1 MAVRVAACPAPASSA
16 SLSREPRTAVCPPP
30 SADPPA
36 AGLRLAKT
44 GRRRVWPLG
53 AATIALSATVS
64 LLACGARTPIPQGEN
79 AGASGAAGGDAG
91 SAGGVEEVTCVVT
104 DDCEGAGDRCRPVSC
119 RDGVCVA
126 GIEKRC
132 DDGDP
137 CTTDSCN
144 GDTGACEATPATLD
158 LDGDGHR
165 GPLPGHLAG
174 DAGSCGDD
182 CDDTSAKAHPGGE
195 ELCDGVDN
203 DCNGVIDD
211 AASFIPLA
219 GAVAISDPSSTQAS
233 SGDLAS
239 TSLGFLATVNAATA
253 QDAQIFARP
262 LGASGTPTAP
272 LALINA
278 TTGDA
283 SDAVLVY
290 TGDRFGLAWEDRRS
304 GDYEIYFT
312 TLGPDGKKVREDLRL
327 TNAPDFSVNAA
338 IGWNG
343 TTFTVVWQDRRSG
356 DFRLRGQ
363 RLSLDGDKIGD
374 DTEVFGVSGEDTESP
389 ALAVSTAATAV
400 AYRVGNES
408 TANIELAIL
417 GDDLRPLAGKP
428 PTVLATG
435 GNFEAPAV
443 VPNGDSFF
451 VTWGDRDPF
460 RLFGAVVDKAGQVV
474 VSPRQISPA
483 GGQSRSA
490 VPIALG
496 DRFVVVYGRT
506 ASSGYDVFSLTLDEK
521 LAPTGP
527 AAVVSAGLGDE
538 LPRAAALGGTGSIG
552 VLFNGKI
559 DNQKGGVKGAAFF
572 TRLECRGGLMPA
584 P

>member
-1 MAVRVAACPAPASSA
+1 MLARLRVVPLGVA
-16 SLSREPRTAVCPPP
+16 SLVLSSVV
-30 SADPPA
+30 
-36 AGLRLAKT
+36 LA
-44 GRRRVWPLG
+44 
-53 AATIALSATVS
+53 
-64 LLACGARTPIPQGEN
+64 ACGARTPIPEGDRKA
-79 AGASGAAGGDAG
+79 AGAGGSGAG
-91 SAGGVEEVTCVVT
+91 AGGVGGLEAEPTCVVT
-104 DDCEGAGDRCRPVSC
+104 EDCEGADDRCFPVAC
-119 RDGVCVA
+119 RDGLCVA
-126 GIEKRC
+126 GAEKRC

-137 CTTDSCN
+137 CTTDRCN
-144 GDTGACEATPATLD
+144 SDTGACEITPATLD

-165 GPLPGHLAG
+165 APLPGHLAG
-174 DAGSCGDD
+174 DPGSCGDD
-182 CDDTSAKAHPGGE
+182 CDDTSALAQPGGE

-211 AASFIPLA
+211 AANFVPLTDA
-219 GAVAISDPSSTQAS
+219 IAISDPASAQAS

-239 TSLGFLATVNAATA
+239 TSSGFLSTVSATTA

-262 LGASGTPTAP
+262 LAATGTPTGP

-283 SDAVLVY
+283 SGAVLVY

-327 TNAPDFSVNAA
+327 TNAPDFSVNPV

-343 TTFTVVWQDRRSG
+343 TTFTVVWQDRRTG
-356 DFRLRGQ
+356 DFHLRGQ
-363 RLSLDGDKIGD
+363 RLTLDGDKIGD
-374 DTEVFGVSGEDTESP
+374 DTEIFGSSGEDTEAPS
-389 ALAVSTAATAV
+389 LAVSTAATAV
-400 AYRVGNES
+400 AYRVGDEAS
-408 TANIELAIL
+408 ASIELTIL
-417 GDDLRPLAGKP
+417 GEDLKPIAGQA

-435 GNFEAPAV
+435 GNFESPAV
-443 VPNGDSFF
+443 VANNDSFF
-451 VTWGDRDPF
+451 VTWGGRQPF
-460 RLFGAVVDKAGQVV
+460 RLFGAVVGKTGQVL
-474 VSPRQISPA
+474 VSPRQISPP
-483 GGQSRSA
+483 GGQNRSA

-496 DRFVVVYGRT
+496 DRFVVVFGRA
-506 ASSGYDVFSLTLDEK
+506 ASSGYDVYSLTLDGN

-527 AAVVSAGLGDE
+527 SSIVSAGLGDE
-538 LPRAAALGGTGSIG
+538 LPRAATLGGTGSIG

-572 TRLECRGGLMPA
+572 TRLECRGGLLPA